1 MIQTWCAV
9 NNLNRFKFLA
19 RENLMK
25 DAKLLSRQF
34 GKNIIDIVP
43 YSYISSIVKRHEC
56 KTYINTSLKMAVN
69 IDIKTELT
77 TDLTAANKDVYDIL
91 RLTQRK

>member
-1 MIQTWCAV
+1 
-9 NNLNRFKFLA
+9 
-19 RENLMK
+19 MK

-34 GKNIIDIVP
+34 GKKIIDIVP

-56 KTYINTSLKMAVN
+56 KIYINTSLKLAVN

-77 TDLTAANKDVYDIL
+77 TDLTAVNKDVYDIL